1 MAFKVWWFLPH
12 SPYFL
17 VGSCYLLL
25 HVKINYHMLT
35 MLLSTKSLKVHIT
48 ECKFA
53 FAREIIYVSA
63 KLFHAN
69 EFILASKIICP
80 RRHEEHKLTIH
91 ICHKNN
97 LTVSEN
103 KQCVE
108 YSMTHEYFWKFQYV
122 NLFTLG
128 VSVLQDSALIYKK
141 KQYLYI

>member
-1 MAFKVWWFLPH
+1 
-12 SPYFL
+12 
-17 VGSCYLLL
+17 
-25 HVKINYHMLT
+25 MLT

-91 ICHKNN
+91 ICHENP

-108 YSMTHEYFWKFQYV
+108 YSMTHEYFSKFQYV
-122 NLFTLG
+122 NLLTLG

-141 KQYLYI
+141 NNIYIFKNIISPLCTRTFKLRPSLIACITIPFKV